1 MITIIWHTSIEKS
14 WEKDWIEYLFTK
26 VPHHTIT
33 DYKQELIIPNSLI
46 VYNSSVN
53 IQAYLERAQ
62 GTRFGLIHLSDEWG
76 TDDTSLYSYA
86 QIVFRNYYKDLG
98 PNVINF
104 PLGCM
109 KGIPYDVQPRP
120 IVERTLTWSFSGHV
134 DKTTRPDMAKYMI
147 NIPNGKYYFKKTGQ
161 NWGAFEGHK
170 LDPID
175 LFNMYSDSI
184 FVPCPQGNQ
193 SIDSLRVCEALEAG
207 AIPIIERSDYWSKLY
222 GTDNPLVQIDSW
234 SVAPSIIT
242 MLLSDTTRLEYQ
254 RQYTH
259 NWWKNYCNK
268 LQANIVDLL

>member
-14 WEKDWIEYLFTK
+14 WEKDWIEYLFAK

-62 GTRFGLIHLSDEWG
+62 GTQFGLIHLSDEWG

-184 FVPCPQGNQ
+184 FVPCPRGNQ

-207 AIPIIERSDYWSKLY
+207 AIPIVERSDYWSKLY

-268 LQANIVDLL
+268 LQSNIVDLL